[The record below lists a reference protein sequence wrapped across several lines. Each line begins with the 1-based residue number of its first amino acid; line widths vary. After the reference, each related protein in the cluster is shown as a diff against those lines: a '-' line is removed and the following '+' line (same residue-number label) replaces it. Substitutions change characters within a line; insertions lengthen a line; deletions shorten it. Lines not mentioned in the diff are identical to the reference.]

1 MRRMAI
7 WTPPREMA
15 QLAEDV
21 NRLVSQVVG
30 TAAGRESVRGS
41 WAPPVDVTETADA
54 IELDVELPGFAAG
67 QVDVSLDNSVLSI
80 RGERV
85 APEEQDGVTV
95 HRLER
100 TYGEF
105 ERTFQVPNTVDPSA
119 VEARFS
125 NGVLHI
131 TLPKRE
137 ETKPRSIKVA
147 VK

>member
-1 MRRMAI
+1 
-7 WTPPREMA
+7 MA
-15 QLAEDV
+15 QLADEV
-21 NRLVSQVVG
+21 TRLVGQVMG
-30 TAAGRESVRGS
+30 QTAGRESVRGS

-54 IELDVELPGFAAG
+54 IELEVELPGFTAD
-67 QVDVSLDNSVLSI
+67 QVDVSLESSVLSI

-85 APEEQDGVTV
+85 EPEEQDGVVV

-100 TYGEF
+100 TYGVF
-105 ERTFQVPNTVDPSA
+105 ERTFQVPNTVDPA
-119 VEARFS
+119 NVDARFA

-131 TLPKRE
+131 NLPKRE

>member
-30 TAAGRESVRGS
+30 TAAGRESVRGN

-67 QVDVSLDNSVLSI
+67 QVDVSLENAVLSI

-95 HRLER
+95 HRIER
-100 TYGEF
+100 AYGEF